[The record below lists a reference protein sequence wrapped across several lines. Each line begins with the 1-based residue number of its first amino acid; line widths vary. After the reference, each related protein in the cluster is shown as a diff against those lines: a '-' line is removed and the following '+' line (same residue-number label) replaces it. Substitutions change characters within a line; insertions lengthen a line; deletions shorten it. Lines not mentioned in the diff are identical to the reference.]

1 MRLASSPILY
11 SFRRCPYAMRARL
24 ALLVS
29 GQRCVLREVVLA
41 NKPAALL
48 ETSPKGT
55 VPVLVLPNGEVLAQS
70 LEIMLWALRQHD
82 PEHWLSDNGR
92 AKPSALALIAQ
103 CDGDFKFNLDRY
115 KYPPRFDLPDGDAHR
130 TQGALFLAS
139 LNQCLEENAHLTGA
153 QASLADAALAPFV
166 RQFAHTDPAWFAHQ
180 PWPPL
185 QAWLARFEQSK
196 AFATVMEKFPAW
208 TPDQEMVL
216 FPACRRVLEA

>member
-48 ETSPKGT
+48 EASPQGT
-55 VPVLVLPNGEVLAQS
+55 VPVLVLPSGEVLAQS

-82 PEHWLSDNGR
+82 PEHWLSANGQ
-92 AKPSALALIAQ
+92 AEPSALALITQ

-115 KYPPRFDLPDGDAHR
+115 KSPHRFGLLEGEAHQR
-130 TQGALFLAS
+130 QGALFLTS
-139 LNQCLEENAHLTGA
+139 LNQRLRENTHLTGE
-153 QASLADAALAPFV
+153 QAGLADAALAPFV

-180 PWPPL
+180 PWPAL
-185 QAWLARFEQSK
+185 QAWLARFEQSV
-196 AFATVMEKFPAW
+196 AFATVMQKFPAW
-208 TPDQEMVL
+208 TPDQETVV
-216 FPACRRVLEA
+216 FPANGT